1 MHLALKNIRLLI
13 LLISLLITIGFSS
26 LSTLPIA
33 EAPVLTNRWSTITT
47 VYPGASAERVEALV
61 TEKLESLLRSLSEIK
76 TLSSLSK
83 PGVSIIS
90 IELNDNVKNT
100 ELAWSKIRDK
110 LNDAVILLP
119 SDIQSP
125 SFDNDHSNAFTYITA
140 LRWKNDKNID
150 PLLLNR
156 YSKELIK
163 RWQNLPG
170 TEFVDSYGEPEEE
183 ILVKLNNAETSQLG
197 QSAISISN
205 AIKDT
210 DVKNQLEY

>member
-1 MHLALKNIRLLI
+1 MIKI
-13 LLISLLITIGFSS
+13 LT
-26 LSTLPIA
+26 
-33 EAPVLTNRWSTITT
+33 
-47 VYPGASAERVEALV
+47 
-61 TEKLESLLRSLSEIK
+61 
-76 TLSSLSK
+76 
-83 PGVSIIS
+83 
-90 IELNDNVKNT
+90 
-100 ELAWSKIRDK
+100 
-110 LNDAVILLP
+110 
-119 SDIQSP
+119 
-125 SFDNDHSNAFTYITA
+125 
-140 LRWKNDKNID
+140 